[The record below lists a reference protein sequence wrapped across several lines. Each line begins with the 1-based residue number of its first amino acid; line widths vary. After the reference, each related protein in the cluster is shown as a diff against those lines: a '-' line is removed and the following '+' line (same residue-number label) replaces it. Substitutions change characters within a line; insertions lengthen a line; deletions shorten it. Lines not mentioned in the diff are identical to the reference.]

1 MPLYVVVLRGPSGV
15 RIALDK
21 PTLTIRK
28 LSCKTGQVDL
38 VIRTYLSEEGFEVPL
53 PRGIWVDA
61 RGEAPSLDEAISSFW
76 NASAIIMG
84 VLALTTN
91 ANNGP
96 LEVELAYD
104 NTPQATK
111 REFLQ
116 RCLRQET
123 GIPSQGRNCDC
134 PATVA
139 LLTALERSPE
149 IKRLS
154 RAIVQYH
161 LALSYLKP
169 GHETLCLNHLFIGI
183 EALTDAALRR
193 LCIRLNKTDREIAL
207 DWGISTAGPDRKW
220 KGILLAEVRKR
231 IVFQGDNESH
241 KAAKAASDGFEHGYM
256 DLYEVHSTA
265 KVVRDKT
272 ASYLRSAILDLLEMD
287 ENAKQRLEKEPYRT
301 PLETWM
307 PWKQVRGAILGDASH
322 LGAKNQEY
330 PILKWQS
337 SISSVSRTE
346 NGEYVLRPDEKMT
359 VHLAEGL
366 TFEPHSVE
374 VWGPEKEKP
383 D

>member
-1 MPLYVVVLRGPSGV
+1 MPPYVVVLRGPSGV

-28 LSCKTGQVDL
+28 LPCKTGQVDL

-76 NASAIIMG
+76 NASAIIMA

-116 RCLRQET
+116 RFLRSET

-149 IKRLS
+149 TKRLS

-183 EALTDAALRR
+183 EALTNAALRQ
-193 LCIRLNKTDREIAL
+193 LCIRVNKTDREIAL
-207 DWGISTAGPDRKW
+207 GWGISVAESEKKW

-231 IVFQGDNESH
+231 ILFQGDNQSH
-241 KAAKAASDGFEHGYM
+241 MLAKAASDGFEHGYM

-265 KVVRDKT
+265 VDVSDKT
-272 ASYLRSAILDLLEMD
+272 AFYLRSAILSLLDMD
-287 ENAKQRLEKEPYRT
+287 ESAKNRLEGEPYRT
-301 PLETWM
+301 PLETWK
-307 PWKQVRGAILGDASH
+307 PWKQVRGAILGDAPH
-322 LGAKNQEY
+322 LGSKGQEY
-330 PILKWQS
+330 PILKWRS
-337 SISSVSRTE
+337 SIKSASRTE
-346 NGEYVLRPDEKMT
+346 KGEYLLQLNEDAT
-359 VHLAEGL
+359 VYLAEGL
-366 TFEPHSVE
+366 KFEPHTVE
-374 VWGPEKEKP
+374 VWGPEKEKT